1 MFSSVLQYQI
11 SFGDRVWYGKVLLSN
26 KKLSSRI
33 VWVFDWYC
41 EIYIYREREKLGL
54 KIKNKKNCFK
64 RKEEKQTCCAL
75 VKSLWEKASCNEK
88 ESVVWHKKSFILF
101 NHFLAVDLLFENSTD
116 TLLKV
121 IHNSLHSWNLHQFLH
136 EMLLS
141 ANNTTYKI
149 QP

>member
-1 MFSSVLQYQI
+1 M
-11 SFGDRVWYGKVLLSN
+11 
-26 KKLSSRI
+26 
-33 VWVFDWYC
+33 
-41 EIYIYREREKLGL
+41 
-54 KIKNKKNCFK
+54 
-64 RKEEKQTCCAL
+64 
-75 VKSLWEKASCNEK
+75 WEKASCNEK

-101 NHFLAVDLLFENSTD
+101 NHFLAVDLFFENSTD

-149 QP
+149 QPYVLIYQVTRNRSKSTTIQTCEQNKSETTTDSNLNVVYWQSQQTTTKPIENQNQFNQ